1 MNVLLFVPAV
11 LLVLSV
17 CLTVFLFK
25 RGRTARQ
32 ALAIQLLSLVVIAA
46 VSCTLPTAVKAET
59 APADTTAVN
68 TEATK
73 AETAADNGAAAG
85 MKYLGTALAVV
96 LSCIGGVIAV
106 AAGAPAAI
114 GATAEDPKSF
124 GKSIIFVAL
133 GEGFGLYG
141 LVISIMILSN

>member
-85 MKYLGTALAVV
+85 MKYLGTALAVG
-96 LSCIGGVIAV
+96 LSCIGGGIAV

>member
-1 MNVLLFVPAV
+1 MNNALLLIPA
-11 LLVLSV
+11 LLLILSV
-17 CLTVFLFK
+17 CLTVALFK

-32 ALAIQLLSLVVIAA
+32 AMAVQLLSLVAIAA
-46 VSCTLPTAVKAET
+46 VSCALPTAAKAET
-59 APADTTAVN
+59 APAPSAAEQTAG
-68 TEATK
+68 E
-73 AETAADNGAAAG
+73 ETAAENGAAAG
-85 MKYLGTALAVV
+85 MKYLGTALAVG
-96 LSCIGGVIAV
+96 LSCIGGGIAV

>member
-1 MNVLLFVPAV
+1 MNALLFIPAV

-59 APADTTAVN
+59 APADIAV
-68 TEATK
+68 TDAEAAKT
-73 AETAADNGAAAG
+73 ETAADNGAAAG
-85 MKYLGTALAVV
+85 MKYLGTALAVG
-96 LSCIGGVIAV
+96 LSCIGGGIAV

>member
-68 TEATK
+68 TKATK

-85 MKYLGTALAVV
+85 MKYLGTALAVG
-96 LSCIGGVIAV
+96 LSCIGGGIAV
-106 AAGAPAAI
+106 AASASAALGAISENDKA
-114 GATAEDPKSF
+114 F
-124 GKSIIFVAL
+124 GKALIFVGLA
-133 GEGFGLYG
+133 EGVALYG
-141 LVISIMILSN
+141 LIVALLLLFS

>member
-1 MNVLLFVPAV
+1 MNALLFIPAV
-11 LLVLSV
+11 LLTLSV

-59 APADTTAVN
+59 APADIAV
-68 TEATK
+68 TDAEAAKT
-73 AETAADNGAAAG
+73 ETAADNGAAAG
-85 MKYLGTALAVV
+85 MKYLGTALAVG
-96 LSCIGGVIAV
+96 LSCIGGGIAV

>member
-1 MNVLLFVPAV
+1 MNALLFIPAV

-85 MKYLGTALAVV
+85 MKYLGTALAVG
-96 LSCIGGVIAV
+96 LSCIGGGIAV

-124 GKSIIFVAL
+124 GKSIVFVAL

>member
-1 MNVLLFVPAV
+1 M
-11 LLVLSV
+11 
-17 CLTVFLFK
+17 
-25 RGRTARQ
+25 
-32 ALAIQLLSLVVIAA
+32 VIAA

-59 APADTTAVN
+59 APADIAV
-68 TEATK
+68 TDAEAAKT
-73 AETAADNGAAAG
+73 ETAADNGAAAG
-85 MKYLGTALAVV
+85 MKYLGTALAVG
-96 LSCIGGVIAV
+96 LSCIGGGIAV

>member
-59 APADTTAVN
+59 APADIAV
-68 TEATK
+68 TDAEAAKT
-73 AETAADNGAAAG
+73 ETAADNGAAAG
-85 MKYLGTALAVV
+85 MKYLGTALAVG
-96 LSCIGGVIAV
+96 LSCIGGGIAV

>member
-68 TEATK
+68 TKATK

-85 MKYLGTALAVV
+85 MKYLGTARAVG
-96 LSCIGGVIAV
+96 LSCIGGGIAV

>member
-1 MNVLLFVPAV
+1 MNALLFIPAV
-11 LLVLSV
+11 LLVPSV

-59 APADTTAVN
+59 APADIAV
-68 TEATK
+68 TDAEAAKT
-73 AETAADNGAAAG
+73 ETAADNGAAAG
-85 MKYLGTALAVV
+85 MKYLGTALAVG
-96 LSCIGGVIAV
+96 LSCIGGGIAV

>member
-68 TEATK
+68 TKATK

-85 MKYLGTALAVV
+85 MKYLGTALAVG
-96 LSCIGGVIAV
+96 LSCIGGGIAV

>member
-73 AETAADNGAAAG
+73 AETAADNGAAALNG
-85 MKYLGTALAVV
+85 VGKSKAAAEHKHAENKRNYFFHVQIV
-96 LSCIGGVIAV
+96 LSR
-106 AAGAPAAI
+106 
-114 GATAEDPKSF
+114 
-124 GKSIIFVAL
+124 KSI
-133 GEGFGLYG
+133 YC
-141 LVISIMILSN
+141 SICKLRLC

>member
-59 APADTTAVN
+59 APADIAV
-68 TEATK
+68 TDVEAAKT
-73 AETAADNGAAAG
+73 ETAADNGAAAG
-85 MKYLGTALAVV
+85 MKYLGTALAVG
-96 LSCIGGVIAV
+96 LSCIGGGIAV

>member
-1 MNVLLFVPAV
+1 MNALLLIPA
-11 LLVLSV
+11 LLLILSV

-59 APADTTAVN
+59 APADIAV
-68 TEATK
+68 TDAEATK
-73 AETAADNGAAAG
+73 TETAADNGAAAG
-85 MKYLGTALAVV
+85 MKYLGTALAVG
-96 LSCIGGVIAV
+96 LSCIGGGIAV

>member
-1 MNVLLFVPAV
+1 MNALLFIPAV

-59 APADTTAVN
+59 APADIAVTDAEADK
-68 TEATK
+68 TETD
-73 AETAADNGAAAG
+73 ADNGAAAG
-85 MKYLGTALAVV
+85 MKYLGTALAVG
-96 LSCIGGVIAV
+96 LSCIGGGIAV